1 MSDYDP
7 NRLDPNR
14 PDPNRLE
21 PNRSDPRDAPR
32 GTSPGFNW
40 SWVIGGIAA
49 IVVLLVAMS
58 FMNDRQRS
66 AEGVAPSQQTT
77 GQSSPSGQ
85 ASPPATSPA
94 EKLSPRPAS
103 PNQ

>member
-14 PDPNRLE
+14 LDPNR
-21 PNRSDPRDAPR
+21 PDPREVPR
-32 GTSPGFNW
+32 ESTGGLNW

-49 IVVLLVAMS
+49 IAVLLLAMS

-77 GQSSPSGQ
+77 GQSSPSAP
-85 ASPPATSPA
+85 ASPPATAPA
-94 EKLSPRPAS
+94 EKIQPRPANH
-103 PNQ
+103 NQ